1 MGRLRGKCGK
11 TLGICRAPPAP
22 GIVPS
27 RSAPPAPP
35 CARHPRGKSPIA
47 WFTLLQSVPNILPPE
62 PIINKESSIGIG
74 STSLPSLRNYA
85 ALSRSFLG
93 QIRFQ
98 NRPCA
103 LPRRRGNV
111 VTGAWQRCYGGVAT
125 LLWRRGNV
133 VMEAWQRCYGGVA
146 TRWPASRSGKTPCKH
161 DKAPSALR
169 EAFVCL
175 LFPRRRLYFLY
186 FLHFSPSFCM
196 FSSSPCSSFVAPTHF
211 MQVLPRA
218 SRLPT
223 FTLTPCAP
231 FLVRYAPRSL
241 RPVFSLNGSHC
252 TEFQLVN
259 LS

>member
-11 TLGICRAPPAP
+11 TRGICRAPPAP
-22 GIVPS
+22 GIGPS

-98 NRPCA
+98 NRPRA
-103 LPRRRGNV
+103 LPRGRGNV
-111 VTGAWQRCYGGVAT
+111 VTG
-125 LLWRRGNV
+125 
-133 VMEAWQRCYGGVA
+133 AWQRCYGGVA

-161 DKAPSALR
+161 DKTPSALR
-169 EAFVCL
+169 KAFVCL
-175 LFPRRRLYFLY
+175 LFPRRRHYFLY

-196 FSSSPCSSFVAPTHF
+196 FSSCPCSSFVAPTHF

-223 FTLTPCAP
+223 FTLAPCAP

-252 TEFQLVN
+252 TEFQRVN

>member
-1 MGRLRGKCGK
+1 MPCSARTWNR
-11 TLGICRAPPAP
+11 PFSVSPA
-22 GIVPS
+22 
-27 RSAPPAPP
+27 RSALRPPSF
-35 CARHPRGKSPIA
+35 GKSPIA
-47 WFTLLQSVPNILPPE
+47 WFTLLQPVPNILPPE

-111 VTGAWQRCYGGVAT
+111 VMGAWQRCYGGVAT
-125 LLWRRGNV
+125 LLRGRGNV

-161 DKAPSALR
+161 DKTPSALR

-223 FTLTPCAP
+223 FTLAPCAP
-231 FLVRYAPRSL
+231 FPVRYDSRSL
-241 RPVFSLNGSHC
+241 RPVFSLNDSHC

>member
-1 MGRLRGKCGK
+1 MPCSARTWNR
-11 TLGICRAPPAP
+11 PFSVSPA
-22 GIVPS
+22 
-27 RSAPPAPP
+27 RSALRPSSF
-35 CARHPRGKSPIA
+35 GKSPIA
-47 WFTLLQSVPNILPPE
+47 RFTLLQSVPNILPPE

-74 STSLPSLRNYA
+74 STSLPSLRNDA

-98 NRPCA
+98 NRPRA

-111 VTGAWQRCYGGVAT
+111 VTG
-125 LLWRRGNV
+125 
-133 VMEAWQRCYGGVA
+133 AWQRCYGGVA

-161 DKAPSALR
+161 DKTPSALR
-169 EAFVCL
+169 KAFVCL
-175 LFPRRRLYFLY
+175 LFPRRRHNSLYFLI
-186 FLHFSPSFCM
+186 FSPSFCM

-223 FTLTPCAP
+223 FTLAPCAP

-241 RPVFSLNGSHC
+241 RPAFSLNGFHR
-252 TEFQLVN
+252 TEFQRVN

>member
-1 MGRLRGKCGK
+1 MPCSARTWNR
-11 TLGICRAPPAP
+11 PFSVSPA
-22 GIVPS
+22 
-27 RSAPPAPP
+27 RSALRPPSF
-35 CARHPRGKSPIA
+35 GKSPIA

-62 PIINKESSIGIG
+62 PIINKESSIGVG

-98 NRPCA
+98 NRPRA

-111 VTGAWQRCYGGVAT
+111 VMG
-125 LLWRRGNV
+125 
-133 VMEAWQRCYGGVA
+133 AWQRCYGGVA

-161 DKAPSALR
+161 DKTPSALR

-186 FLHFSPSFCM
+186 FLNFSPSFCM
-196 FSSSPCSSFVAPTHF
+196 FSSCPCSSFVAPTHF

-223 FTLTPCAP
+223 FTLAPCAP
-231 FLVRYAPRSL
+231 FLVRYAPQSL
-241 RPVFSLNGSHC
+241 RPVFSLNGPHC
-252 TEFQLVN
+252 TEIQRVN
-259 LS
+259 LSRGSCLRCMM

>member
-1 MGRLRGKCGK
+1 MPCSARSWNR
-11 TLGICRAPPAP
+11 PFSVSPA
-22 GIVPS
+22 
-27 RSAPPAPP
+27 RSALRPSSF
-35 CARHPRGKSPIA
+35 GKSPIA

-62 PIINKESSIGIG
+62 PIINKETSIGIG
-74 STSLPSLRNYA
+74 STSLPSLRNDA

-98 NRPCA
+98 NRPRA

-111 VTGAWQRCYGGVAT
+111 VTG
-125 LLWRRGNV
+125 
-133 VMEAWQRCYGGVA
+133 AWQRCYGGVA

-161 DKAPSALR
+161 DKTPSALR

-186 FLHFSPSFCM
+186 FLNFSPSFCM

-223 FTLTPCAP
+223 FTLAPCAP

-241 RPVFSLNGSHC
+241 RLVFSLNGPHC
-252 TEFQLVN
+252 TEFQRVN

>member
-1 MGRLRGKCGK
+1 MPCSASSWNR
-11 TLGICRAPPAP
+11 PFSVSPA
-22 GIVPS
+22 
-27 RSAPPAPP
+27 RSALRPPSF
-35 CARHPRGKSPIA
+35 GKSPIA

-62 PIINKESSIGIG
+62 PIINKEFSIGIG

-85 ALSRSFLG
+85 ALSRSFLW

-98 NRPCA
+98 NRPRA

-111 VTGAWQRCYGGVAT
+111 VMG
-125 LLWRRGNV
+125 
-133 VMEAWQRCYGGVA
+133 AWQRCYGGVA

-161 DKAPSALR
+161 DKTPSALR

-175 LFPRRRLYFLY
+175 LFPRRRHY

-196 FSSSPCSSFVAPTHF
+196 FSSNPCSSFVAPTHF

-223 FTLTPCAP
+223 FTLAPCAP

-252 TEFQLVN
+252 IEFQRVN

>member
-1 MGRLRGKCGK
+1 MPCSAR
-11 TLGICRAPPAP
+11 TWNSPFSVSPA
-22 GIVPS
+22 
-27 RSAPPAPP
+27 RSALRQPSF
-35 CARHPRGKSPIA
+35 GKSPIA
-47 WFTLLQSVPNILPPE
+47 RFTLLQSVPNILPPE

-98 NRPCA
+98 NRPRA
-103 LPRRRGNV
+103 LPRG
-111 VTGAWQRCYGGVAT
+111 
-125 LLWRRGNV
+125 RGNV
-133 VMEAWQRCYGGVA
+133 VMGAWQRCYGGVA

-161 DKAPSALR
+161 DKTHSALR

-175 LFPRRRLYFLY
+175 LFPRRRHDFLY
-186 FLHFSPSFCM
+186 FLIFFPSFCM

-223 FTLTPCAP
+223 FTLAPCAP

-241 RPVFSLNGSHC
+241 RPVFSLNGLHC
-252 TEFQLVN
+252 TEFQRVN

>member
-1 MGRLRGKCGK
+1 MPCSARTWNR
-11 TLGICRAPPAP
+11 PFSVSPA
-22 GIVPS
+22 
-27 RSAPPAPP
+27 RSALRPPSF
-35 CARHPRGKSPIA
+35 GKSPIA

-74 STSLPSLRNYA
+74 STSLSSLRNDA

-98 NRPCA
+98 NRPRA
-103 LPRRRGNV
+103 LPRRRSNV
-111 VTGAWQRCYGGVAT
+111 VTGAWQRCYGGMAT
-125 LLWRRGNV
+125 LLWGRGNV
-133 VMEAWQRCYGGVA
+133 VTGAWQCCYGGVA
-146 TRWPASRSGKTPCKH
+146 TRWLASRSGKTPCKH

-175 LFPRRRLYFLY
+175 LFPRRRHYFLY

-196 FSSSPCSSFVAPTHF
+196 FSSCPCSSFVAPTHF

-223 FTLTPCAP
+223 FTLAPCAP

-252 TEFQLVN
+252 TEFQRVN

>member
-11 TLGICRAPPAP
+11 TLGLCRAPPAP
-22 GIVPS
+22 GIGPS

-47 WFTLLQSVPNILPPE
+47 WFTLLQSEPNILPPE

-111 VTGAWQRCYGGVAT
+111 VMG
-125 LLWRRGNV
+125 
-133 VMEAWQRCYGGVA
+133 AWQRCYGGVA

-161 DKAPSALR
+161 DKTPSALR

-175 LFPRRRLYFLY
+175 LFPRRRHYFLY
-186 FLHFSPSFCM
+186 FLNFSPSFCM

-218 SRLPT
+218 SRLLT
-223 FTLTPCAP
+223 FTLAPCAP
-231 FLVRYAPRSL
+231 FPVRYAPRSL

-252 TEFQLVN
+252 TEFQRVN

>member
-1 MGRLRGKCGK
+1 MPCSARTWNR
-11 TLGICRAPPAP
+11 PFSVSPA
-22 GIVPS
+22 
-27 RSAPPAPP
+27 RSALRPPSF
-35 CARHPRGKSPIA
+35 GKSPIA

-62 PIINKESSIGIG
+62 PIINKESSISIG

-98 NRPCA
+98 NRPRA

-111 VTGAWQRCYGGVAT
+111 VMGAWQRCYGGVAT
-125 LLWRRGNV
+125 LLRGRGNV
-133 VMEAWQRCYGGVA
+133 VMGAWQPVGPHLVA
-146 TRWPASRSGKTPCKH
+146 GRRLANMTRGLLLFAK
-161 DKAPSALR
+161 
-169 EAFVCL
+169 FVCL
-175 LFPRRRLYFLY
+175 LFPRRRHYFLY

-223 FTLTPCAP
+223 FTLAPCAP

-241 RPVFSLNGSHC
+241 RPVFSLNSPHC
-252 TEFQLVN
+252 TEFQRVN

>member
-125 LLWRRGNV
+125 
-133 VMEAWQRCYGGVA
+133 
-146 TRWPASRSGKTPCKH
+146 RWPASRSGKTPCKH
-161 DKAPSALR
+161 DKTPSALR

-175 LFPRRRLYFLY
+175 LFPRRRHYFLY
-186 FLHFSPSFCM
+186 SLHFSPSFCM
-196 FSSSPCSSFVAPTHF
+196 FSSSPCSSFVTPTHF

-223 FTLTPCAP
+223 FTLAPCAP
-231 FLVRYAPRSL
+231 FLVRYAPLSL
-241 RPVFSLNGSHC
+241 RLVFSLNGPHY
-252 TEFQLVN
+252 TEFQRVN

>member
-1 MGRLRGKCGK
+1 MGRVRGKCGK

-22 GIVPS
+22 GIGPS

-98 NRPCA
+98 NRPRA

-111 VTGAWQRCYGGVAT
+111 VTPAWQRYYAGMAT
-125 LLWRRGNV
+125 LLRRHSNV
-133 VMEAWQRCYGGVA
+133 VMPAWQPEKRHVRTGSSLYVLDSWGIRTAFQNVKRVKLSPACAARCLCQNE
-146 TRWPASRSGKTPCKH
+146 R
-161 DKAPSALR
+161 
-169 EAFVCL
+169 L
-175 LFPRRRLYFLY
+175 LK
-186 FLHFSPSFCM
+186 
-196 FSSSPCSSFVAPTHF
+196 V
-211 MQVLPRA
+211 Q
-218 SRLPT
+218 
-223 FTLTPCAP
+223 
-231 FLVRYAPRSL
+231 
-241 RPVFSLNGSHC
+241 G
-252 TEFQLVN
+252 
-259 LS
+259 

>member
-1 MGRLRGKCGK
+1 MPCSARTWNR
-11 TLGICRAPPAP
+11 PFSVSPA
-22 GIVPS
+22 
-27 RSAPPAPP
+27 RSALRPPSF
-35 CARHPRGKSPIA
+35 GKSPIA

-62 PIINKESSIGIG
+62 PIINKESSIGIA

-103 LPRRRGNV
+103 LPRRRS
-111 VTGAWQRCYGGVAT
+111 
-125 LLWRRGNV
+125 NV
-133 VMEAWQRCYGGVA
+133 VMGAWQRCYGGVA

-161 DKAPSALR
+161 DKTPSALR
-169 EAFVCL
+169 EAFVRL

-196 FSSSPCSSFVAPTHF
+196 FSSSPCSSFVVPTHF

-223 FTLTPCAP
+223 FTLAPCAP

-241 RPVFSLNGSHC
+241 RPAFSLNGPHC
-252 TEFQLVN
+252 AEFQRVN

>member
-1 MGRLRGKCGK
+1 MPCSARTWNR
-11 TLGICRAPPAP
+11 PFSVSPA
-22 GIVPS
+22 
-27 RSAPPAPP
+27 RSALRPPSF
-35 CARHPRGKSPIA
+35 GKSPIA

-62 PIINKESSIGIG
+62 PIINKESSISIV
-74 STSLPSLRNYA
+74 STSLPSLGNYA

-98 NRPCA
+98 NRPRA
-103 LPRRRGNV
+103 LLRRRGNV
-111 VTGAWQRCYGGVAT
+111 VMG
-125 LLWRRGNV
+125 
-133 VMEAWQRCYGGVA
+133 AWQRCYGGVA

-161 DKAPSALR
+161 DKTLSALR

-175 LFPRRRLYFLY
+175 LFPRRRHYFLY
-186 FLHFSPSFCM
+186 FLNFSPSFCM
-196 FSSSPCSSFVAPTHF
+196 FSSCPCSSFVAPTHF

-223 FTLTPCAP
+223 FTLAPCAP
-231 FLVRYAPRSL
+231 FLVRYARRSL

-252 TEFQLVN
+252 TEFQRVN

>member
-1 MGRLRGKCGK
+1 MPCSARTWNR
-11 TLGICRAPPAP
+11 PFSVSPA
-22 GIVPS
+22 
-27 RSAPPAPP
+27 RSALRPPSF
-35 CARHPRGKSPIA
+35 GKSPIT

-98 NRPCA
+98 NRPRA

-111 VTGAWQRCYGGVAT
+111 VMA
-125 LLWRRGNV
+125 
-133 VMEAWQRCYGGVA
+133 AWQRCYGGVA

-161 DKAPSALR
+161 DKTPSALR

-175 LFPRRRLYFLY
+175 LFPRRRHYFLY
-186 FLHFSPSFCM
+186 FLNFSPSFCM
-196 FSSSPCSSFVAPTHF
+196 FSSCPCSSFVAPTHF

-223 FTLTPCAP
+223 FILAPCAP
-231 FLVRYAPRSL
+231 FLVRYAPLSL
-241 RPVFSLNGSHC
+241 RPVFSLNGLHY
-252 TEFQLVN
+252 TEIQRVN